1 MERSVGVRWT
11 IALIA
16 LGALLV
22 AASAMASGSTRRHQ
36 RTHRPAPAGS
46 FAAAP
51 IVAVSDAP
59 SITLTPNTIKLHG
72 TSAFTT
78 SISGAGFAAD
88 MPVSISTAA
97 LAAVC
102 SSTGVRPDVDDSS
115 RRAHATK
122 AGADGRWL
130 ASLDGVECQ
139 PGVYAVAVQEQ
150 ALPYQTF
157 VATLTVIL

>member
-1 MERSVGVRWT
+1 
-11 IALIA
+11 
-16 LGALLV
+16 
-22 AASAMASGSTRRHQ
+22 MASGSTRRHQ
-36 RTHRPAPAGS
+36 RTHRPGS
-46 FAAAP
+46 TAALRAAP

-59 SITLTPNTIKLHG
+59 SITLTPNTIKLDG
-72 TSAFTT
+72 SSAFTT

-88 MPVSISTAA
+88 MPVSISMAA

-102 SSTGVRPDVDDSS
+102 RSTGVRPDVDDGS
-115 RRAHATK
+115 RRAHATR

-130 ASLDGVECQ
+130 ASLDGVECR
-139 PGVYAVAVQEQ
+139 PGVYAVPVQEQ